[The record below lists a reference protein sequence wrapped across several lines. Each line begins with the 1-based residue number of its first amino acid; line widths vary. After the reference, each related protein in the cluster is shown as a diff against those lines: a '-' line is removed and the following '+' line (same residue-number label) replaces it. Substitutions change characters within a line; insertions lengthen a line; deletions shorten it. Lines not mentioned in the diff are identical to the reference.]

1 MAREGPL
8 RRGAARAAGVVVLT
22 IWGRTEAGRPLTVVI
37 RRAGDFDWVI
47 VGARAMD
54 EKQLAQFEQWEAGQ
68 S

>member
-1 MAREGPL
+1 M
-8 RRGAARAAGVVVLT
+8 LT
-22 IWGRTEAGRPLTVVI
+22 IWGRTEAGRPLMVVI

>member
-1 MAREGPL
+1 VA
-8 RRGAARAAGVVVLT
+8 
-22 IWGRTEAGRPLTVVI
+22 I

-47 VGARAMD
+47 VGARVMD